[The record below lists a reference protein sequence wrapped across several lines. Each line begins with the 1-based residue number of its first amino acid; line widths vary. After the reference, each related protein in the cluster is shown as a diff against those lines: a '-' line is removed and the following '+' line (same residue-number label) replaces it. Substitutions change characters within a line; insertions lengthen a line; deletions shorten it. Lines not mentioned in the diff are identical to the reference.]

1 MMLQAVQDSAAAV
14 GGDVGAWEHIKT
26 FVTAP
31 GPEAPFKIYLV
42 VMFVLWLIAL
52 RSRNKKTF
60 EKQAQEVLDEKY
72 ASGEL
77 SKKSYDKFRQ
87 DVSLRPKR

>member
-1 MMLQAVQDSAAAV
+1 MMLKFVQDTAAIS
-14 GGDVGAWEHIKT
+14 GSEHIRN
-26 FVTAP
+26 FIEAP
-31 GPEAPFKIYLV
+31 GPAGPFKIYLV
-42 VMFVLWLIAL
+42 VMFVLWLLAR

-77 SKKSYDKFRQ
+77 TKKSYDKFRQ

>member
-1 MMLQAVQDSAAAV
+1 
-14 GGDVGAWEHIKT
+14 
-26 FVTAP
+26 
-31 GPEAPFKIYLV
+31 
-42 VMFVLWLIAL
+42 MFVLWLLAL
-52 RSRNKKTF
+52 RSRHKKTF

-77 SKKSYDKFRQ
+77 TKKSYDKFRQ

>member
-1 MMLQAVQDSAAAV
+1 MMLQVVQDTASAGV
-14 GGDVGAWEHIKT
+14 GEQIKN
-26 FVTAP
+26 FIEAP
-31 GPEAPFKIYLV
+31 GPAGPFKIYLV
-42 VMFVLWLIAL
+42 VMFVLWLLAL
-52 RSRNKKTF
+52 RSRHKKTF

-77 SKKSYDKFRQ
+77 TKKSYDKFRQ